1 METKKKVLYV
11 VMGLAILGMGTST
24 LYDMLSPKPTHA
36 TPTSEPVIVSTKATS
51 SIAQPLIL
59 ELSEN
64 ALDVL
69 NALDSTYLSSVK
81 TKAINAEIQE
91 LEEQRRLDALK
102 EEAIYDKVR
111 TQSPQPTETMQP
123 KKTPTLSSILKGF
136 TITSIINNTAFI
148 DIGGQILSVKKGDTI
163 KGVKIVGINRSA
175 VVFQYKHRRLTK
187 YIKAAPIKIANQK
200 DKMDGKQ
207 L

>member
-123 KKTPTLSSILKGF
+123 KKHLHSPLFLKDLPLQASSTTPHLLILADKSFLLKKEIPLKG
-136 TITSIINNTAFI
+136 S
-148 DIGGQILSVKKGDTI
+148 K
-163 KGVKIVGINRSA
+163 
-175 VVFQYKHRRLTK
+175 
-187 YIKAAPIKIANQK
+187 
-200 DKMDGKQ
+200 
-207 L
+207 